1 MGIPKGEHLMTG
13 KKQVAVLMPVYQAQA
28 DFDATMESLAEVSTP
43 FTIFVVDD
51 GSNPPLVLSGSAQR
65 LEVRLLRLE
74 RNQGIVGALNFG
86 LAAVL
91 ESGYQYIARIDAGDF
106 LTPNRLARQSA
117 YLDSH
122 PVCGLVGSDTI
133 VRSEDGQYLFTIEPP
148 RNPKAL
154 ARGLHERMW
163 LMHPGIMLRADV
175 LRETGFYTD
184 RYTAAEDYELIL
196 RVAARYEVGVVPEP
210 LLTYIVRNGS
220 ISGRKSR
227 VQLLS
232 RLRIQLRYFR
242 WATWTSYYGVLRTAA
257 TLLIP
262 RAMKSALKLRF
273 LYARRPAQARIQ
285 AL

>member
-1 MGIPKGEHLMTG
+1 MTG
-13 KKQVAVLMPVYQAQA
+13 KKEVAVLMPVYEAQ
-28 DFDATMESLAEVSTP
+28 DHFEATMASLAEVSTP
-43 FTIFVVDD
+43 FTVFVVDD
-51 GSNPPLVLSGSAQR
+51 GSNPPLVLSSLTQR
-65 LEVRLLRLE
+65 LDVRLLRLD
-74 RNQGIVGALNFG
+74 RNQGIVAALNFG
-86 LAAVL
+86 LATVL

-106 LTPNRLARQSA
+106 LAPNRLAIQSA

-122 PVCGLVGSDTI
+122 PLCGLVGSDTI
-133 VRSEDGQYLFTIEPP
+133 VRSEDGRYLFTIEPP

-175 LRETGFYTD
+175 LRETGLYTD

-210 LLTYIVRNGS
+210 LLTYIVRDGG
-220 ISGRKSR
+220 ISGRKR
-227 VQLLS
+227 GVQLLS

-242 WATWTSYYGVLRTAA
+242 WTTWTSYYGVLRTAA

-262 RAMKSALKLRF
+262 PAMKSAMKLRF
-273 LYARRPAQARIQ
+273 LYARRPAHGRIQ
-285 AL
+285 AS